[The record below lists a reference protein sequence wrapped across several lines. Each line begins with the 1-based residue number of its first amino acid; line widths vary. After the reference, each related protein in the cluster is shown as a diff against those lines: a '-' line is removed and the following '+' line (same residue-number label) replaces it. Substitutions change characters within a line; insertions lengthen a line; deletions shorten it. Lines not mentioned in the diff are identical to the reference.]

1 MRLEF
6 DFKTGIEYRVAVDG
20 GNIQEHNDALDDVY
34 YCEDVTVSQD
44 VDLYSKDILKLLK
57 DIIESAYIIDES
69 DIVVKTF
76 DLRANYDNRK
86 LEIKGVLECDL
97 IGNPV
102 LENPVMIDRF
112 DNRFMKLMNKEQC
125 FLNFEELYGLGKIDI
140 DTVTVNAECDND
152 PVEFLYCIES

>member
-34 YCEDVTVSQD
+34 YYEDVTVSQD

-152 PVEFLYCIES
+152 SVEFLYCIES

>member
-34 YCEDVTVSQD
+34 YYEAVTVSQD

-102 LENPVMIDRF
+102 LENPGMIDRF
-112 DNRFMKLMNKEQC
+112 DKRFMKLMNKEQC

-152 PVEFLYCIES
+152 SVEFLYCIES

>member
-6 DFKTGIEYRVAVDG
+6 DFKTSIEYRVAVDG

-34 YCEDVTVSQD
+34 YYEDVTVSQD

-152 PVEFLYCIES
+152 SVEFLYCIES

>member
-1 MRLEF
+1 MEF

-34 YCEDVTVSQD
+34 YYEDVTVSQD

-57 DIIESAYIIDES
+57 DIIESAYLIDES

-102 LENPVMIDRF
+102 LENPVMIDSF

-152 PVEFLYCIES
+152 SVEFLYCIES